1 MPSSRHRVPLFLLS
15 LGILAC
21 AACGDG
27 IPALWG
33 HGFHGSHE
41 SGTAGS
47 HGAAAG
53 SARPDGPEAHKGLAK
68 LNHVVVIYL
77 ENHSFDNLYGSY
89 PGADGLA
96 SSTAKIA
103 QIDATTGAPYD
114 LLPQSDPNVPTELAN
129 TFFDITQYIPQNQ
142 KTVDLVHRFY
152 QEQAQ
157 INGGK
162 MDSFV
167 TVSDAKGLSLG
178 YYPTA
183 ALPLVQKLKTI
194 PKQVTVLDHFFH
206 AAFGGSF
213 LNHHWLIAA
222 ASPTFA
228 NAPDALIAKLDDA
241 GKLLKDGAVTPDGFA
256 VNTAFSVNAPHPS
269 TTPAANLVPNQ
280 TAPTIGDRLSD
291 KGVAWAW
298 YSGGWNNALAGT
310 PDATFQFHHQPFV
323 YYSNYADGSAAK
335 AAHLKD
341 ETDFVAAVQAGALP
355 AVSFVKPL
363 GINNE
368 HPGYADVATGEQH
381 TVELIEMLM
390 NGPNWNDT
398 AIIITYDENGGFF
411 DHVAPPSVDKWGPGT
426 RVPGIVISP
435 FAKGGIDS
443 TSYDTTAI
451 LKLIEKRWGLEA
463 LSTRDAAQPDLSKHA
478 LRFY

>member
-1 MPSSRHRVPLFLLS
+1 MRHRAALCLLS

-21 AACGDG
+21 SACDEFPWVHGLPGDDGPGSAA
-27 IPALWG
+27 
-33 HGFHGSHE
+33 GS
-41 SGTAGS
+41 GAAGAGS
-47 HGAAAG
+47 HQPTPHGI
-53 SARPDGPEAHKGLAK
+53 AK
-68 LNHVVVIYL
+68 LNHLVVIYL
-77 ENHSFDNLYGSY
+77 ENRSFDNLYGSY

-96 SSTAKIA
+96 NAGDIV
-103 QIDATTGAPYD
+103 QIDATTGAPYEV
-114 LLPQSDPNVPTELAN
+114 LPQTDPNVPVDLDN
-129 TFFDITQYIPQNQ
+129 TLFDITQYVPQNQ

-152 QEQAQ
+152 QEQTQ

-162 MDSFV
+162 MDRFV

-183 ALPLVQKLKTI
+183 ALPLVQKLNAI

-213 LNHHWLIAA
+213 LNHHWLVAA
-222 ASPTFA
+222 ASPTFPG
-228 NAPDALIAKLDDA
+228 APDAIVAKLDDA
-241 GKLLKDGAVTPDGFA
+241 GKLVTDGAVTPDGFA
-256 VNTAFSVNAPHPS
+256 VNTSYSVNAPHPS
-269 TTPAANLVPNQ
+269 TTPVANLVPNQ
-280 TAPTIGDRLSD
+280 TAPTIGDRLSEKD
-291 KGVAWAW
+291 VDWAW

-323 YYSNYADGSAAK
+323 FYANYADGTAAK

-341 ETDFVAAVQAGALP
+341 ESDFVAAAQAGKLP

-368 HPGYADVATGEQH
+368 HPGYADLATGEQH
-381 TVELIEMLM
+381 TVELIETLM
-390 NGPNWNDT
+390 NGPNWSDT
-398 AIIITYDENGGFF
+398 AILITYDENGGFF
-411 DHVAPPSVDKWGPGT
+411 DHVAPPTTDKWGPGT

-435 FAKGGIDS
+435 FAKGGVDS

-451 LKLIEKRWGLEA
+451 LTLIEKRWHLAA
-463 LSTRDAAQPDLSKHA
+463 LGTRDAAQADLSKHA
-478 LRFY
+478 FDFH